1 MYSNQPIPIPDVPG
15 RIFFR
20 KYHETRYVQ
29 YQVEKKYNPERQY
42 NEHVRKTIGI
52 QLEHMPS
59 LMLPNENYE
68 LYFTKEGKPMEQ
80 PYSQAESEFIR
91 DFDIYTQYG
100 DFFTGLYFEIKQQSR
115 RGLDKVI
122 TPYQAGSL
130 NRILAPLK
138 EMMQGEEYADCLS
151 LVQIPDEDSPGMT
164 YGDVMILM
172 TQYKIALSKY
182 SRKKL
187 RNQ

>member
-1 MYSNQPIPIPDVPG
+1 MYGNQPVPIPKIPG

-29 YQVEKKYNPERQY
+29 YQVEKKYNPERKY

-80 PYSQAESEFIR
+80 QLNMAENEFIR
-91 DFDIYTQYG
+91 SRAAYTQYA
-100 DFFTGLYFEIKQQSR
+100 DFFNSLYYEIKQQSR
-115 RGLDKVI
+115 RNLDRVI
-122 TPYQAGSL
+122 TAYQAESL
-130 NRILAPLK
+130 NRILLPLK
-138 EMMQGEEYADCLS
+138 EVMQDEEYADCLS
-151 LVQIPDEDSPGMT
+151 LIRIPDGDESGMT
-164 YGDVMILM
+164 YGDVMILL
-172 TQYKIALSKY
+172 TQFKTALAKY
-182 SRKKL
+182 RIKT
-187 RNQ
+187 Q

>member
-1 MYSNQPIPIPDVPG
+1 MYSNEPVPVPDIPG

-29 YQVEKKYNPERQY
+29 LKVGNKYNRERKY
-42 NEHVRKTIGI
+42 NEPIRKTIGI

-68 LYFTKEGKPMEQ
+68 LYLSEEGRPMEQ
-80 PYSQAESEFIR
+80 PFNSDESEFIQNR
-91 DFDIYTQYG
+91 KTYIQYA
-100 DFFTGLYFEIKQQSR
+100 DFFNELYFEIKQQSR
-115 RGLDKVI
+115 RNLDRVM
-122 TPYQAGSL
+122 TPYQVESL
-130 NRILAPLK
+130 NRILLPLK

-151 LVQIPDEDSPGMT
+151 LIRIPDGDEHGMT

-172 TQYKIALSKY
+172 TQYKTALAKYKSK
-182 SRKKL
+182 KI
-187 RNQ
+187 